1 MLLYLWLTFAHSLHL
16 KDGQV
21 FKAMLSD
28 LTSTSEKF
36 EYIHSDSNA
45 SELLILVSCDSDISD
60 PHLMIGSTPEVS
72 QNNYLNYGSSRNH
85 ALIRLSTSELEVD
98 RTYYIKVQC
107 EIFCSYSIYIS
118 LVQPISLSNFIP
130 IIASVDEGKSLNFGF
145 ELSESSVDAFISARF
160 SGDIEMQVFSGS
172 IDNSPLPITTNW
184 IDDLEFYQQ
193 DISGISKYI
202 VVITGR
208 KNSRFTLLARDNET
222 ESVNLI
228 PSIVYTDTI
237 LKSGYSNY
245 YINIHSYVSK
255 IEISLT
261 VFNGD
266 GDLYLSFSSHPSN
279 TSYNIK
285 SQSIGND
292 YILLERS
299 SFSFYNFTSGKVFI
313 SVHGY
318 TDTSFSLVSR
328 VDRFS
333 SVALLDGI
341 PQQATILDSEL
352 INFNYEVSSSPV
364 DLSFYMT
371 TFSGDADLFV
381 KFCYDRCHI
390 SKEELELDSIFKS
403 IGSSSLQSIDFKYD
417 PEVKCQTHKKCN
429 FAVAV
434 LAKTRSYFSLTAAA
448 TTSQIKLQQG
458 LSFIMSSPV
467 PWVRVYEYSVTNPS
481 VIEVDFTISP
491 VLGDPDICVKSQ
503 DYEGTL
509 CEKQSEKSG
518 VEIDQ
523 VSFFKGED
531 KETLEGLYLV
541 KVSCSSGCY
550 YSIIAREKVA
560 GKNSTLHL
568 IPGHPQKDTL
578 FNLTDK
584 DYRLYYFNVD
594 LVKSDIKIFL
604 TGITGKFSMF
614 VSNNPNN
621 IDWKNEIFYYN
632 WKATENDEN
641 SDTLVIRKDD
651 KHYITDST
659 YLVLVQAN
667 RFTSEN
673 SATYSIQFAR
683 SEDILMLTENVNAFG
698 QVQEESYAYYSFPVH
713 YSHMDLKISL
723 MVSSGDP
730 DLYISFDYLNSRPS
744 KSLYSIRSSHF
755 GSETLTLLWDDEIS
769 KYCPDILQDYKH
781 GDSHGCFIYI
791 SVYSQYPSGFTLRI
805 SPITELPK
813 YMPRGGYVHSSLSE
827 SEYDFYYLFIDVIDE
842 LIIILQNARGESDLL
857 VSLLEKDSAPVDIQD
872 WSRPSEDFA
881 MIKIKNLLTEEVK
894 LTSPQL
900 QEYCSK
906 TCIVLIS
913 VRCTSS
919 SCIFLLE
926 NPEADL
932 IKLNEGQA
940 KYGMAGKETQF
951 FAYVCDKEREEILI
965 VLTPIENCNP
975 SLYVG
980 KGKTSRP
987 GPGNFDW
994 SSESSDGD
1002 SVKITPSD
1010 LKFGHETMLGTY
1022 VIGVRSESD
1031 LCSFTLT
1038 VTNHEFP
1045 VVVLNPGL
1053 PQQGSAGSGVITYY
1067 ALYNTI
1073 AQQIQVSV
1081 TPNTGSPFILI
1092 STHKD
1097 SEDELYAD
1105 LPTFTYFKWN
1115 SKFEQ
1120 DKYSIILESS
1130 DENFC
1135 TFCYYLI
1142 GIASENFT
1150 TFTVIGNEEVNTK
1163 VLQNGVP
1170 YKSEIEKE
1178 NWDLFSFSVN
1188 VKNGFR
1194 VILAEYAGEISFEVS
1209 LSKDMNGACWKPAA
1223 GMRTKS
1229 LYVSQDDGNFQIGTY
1244 YLRVTTVSK
1253 NALYSLVWYSQ
1264 GAYISLIDGWSMMYS
1279 INATQKEPLKFKFD
1293 QTGYVFCSVE
1303 SLFHQANPTV
1313 SAFLNPKKSTTKK
1326 PIGVYS
1332 SLNYTGSHL
1341 SLDFSVPSSDTL
1353 LLSINDADITFRS
1366 SSEFSLY
1373 CTSSFHPAVL
1383 TLGKQSIGHL
1393 SSSIPALRYEFTLSK
1408 SQSLNIYLVPCEGS
1422 IRLQASTNWTQFKGE
1437 SYILTAV
1444 KLSDGAIVARVN
1456 NVIGKVY
1463 LSVLRSPTSST
1474 ATFKI
1479 YADDKEL
1486 PRLYAGNEG
1495 FVSWSYSKEK
1505 LRLEWSKLEFANGS
1519 IYEGQVTYYIFFT
1532 ESSEVSL
1539 QSTCQAQFAAS
1550 HSAGSWISNT
1560 RELHVELVL
1569 KKEGFVTVV
1578 AHVEQDGVTALRDLI
1593 YDKTKISGAAERA
1606 QAGRLIFFLSLAVI
1620 LLFVGLAVYFC
1631 KFKKAQE
1638 EMKKVEDHGKQIAV
1652 EDNVT
1657 GNVTVNEV

>member
-1 MLLYLWLTFAHSLHL
+1 MLLYLWLTFAYSLHL
-16 KDGQV
+16 NDGQV
-21 FKAMLSD
+21 FKGILSD
-28 LTSTSEKF
+28 IASTSETF
-36 EYIHSDSNA
+36 EYIHIDSNA
-45 SELLILVSCDSDISD
+45 AELVILVSCDSDVSD
-60 PHLMIGSTPEVS
+60 PQLMIGTSAEVS
-72 QNNYLNYGSSRNH
+72 QNNYLKYDSSRNH
-85 ALIRLSTSELEVD
+85 ALLRLKASELELNQK
-98 RTYYIKVQC
+98 YYIELQC
-107 EIFCSYSIYIS
+107 EIYCSYSIYIS
-118 LVQPISLSNFIP
+118 FVEPISLNNFVP
-130 IIASVDEGKSLNFGF
+130 IIASVDQDETLAFEF
-145 ELSESSVDAFISARF
+145 ELSKVSIDAFFSARF
-160 SGDIEMQVFSGS
+160 SGDIEMQVFSDS
-172 IDNSPLPITTNW
+172 LDNSPLPTTTNW

-202 VVITGR
+202 IVITGR
-208 KNSRFTLLARDNET
+208 KYSRFTLLARDNET
-222 ESVNLI
+222 KPVNLI
-228 PSIVYTDTI
+228 PSTVYTDTI
-237 LKSGYSNY
+237 LMSGYSNF

-261 VFNGD
+261 IFNGD
-266 GDLYLSFSSHPSN
+266 ADLYLSFSSQSN
-279 TSYNIK
+279 STSHDVI

-292 YILLERS
+292 FILLDRP
-299 SFSFYNFTSGKVFI
+299 SFSFYNFTSGKVYI

-318 TDTSFSLVSR
+318 TDTSFSIVCR
-328 VDRFS
+328 VDQFS

-371 TFSGDADLFV
+371 TFSGDADLYV

-403 IGSSSLQSIDFKYD
+403 IGSSSLQSIDFKYE
-417 PEVKCQTHKKCN
+417 PEGNCVTHKKCN

-434 LAKTRSYFSLTAAA
+434 FAKTRSYFSLTAA
-448 TTSQIKLQQG
+448 TLVSQIKLQQG

-467 PWVRVYEYSVTNPS
+467 AGTRVYEYSVTNPS

-491 VLGDPDICVKSQ
+491 VLGDPDICVKNQ
-503 DYEGTL
+503 NYEGTN

-523 VSFFKGED
+523 VSFFKGEE
-531 KETLEGLYLV
+531 KETLESLYLV
-541 KVSCSSGCY
+541 SVSCATGCY
-550 YSIIAREKVA
+550 YSIIARERVA

-584 DYRLYYFNVD
+584 DYRLYYFTVD
-594 LVKSDIKIFL
+594 LVKSDIKILL

-621 IDWKNEIFYYN
+621 IDWKNDIFYYN

-641 SDTLVIRKDD
+641 SDYLIIRKDD
-651 KHYITDST
+651 KSYITDST

-683 SEDILMLTENVNAFG
+683 SDDILVLTADVNAFG
-698 QVQEESYAYYSFPVH
+698 QVQEDSYAYYSFPVH

-723 MVSSGDP
+723 MVSTGDP
-730 DLYISFDYLNSRPS
+730 DLYISFNYLNSRPS

-769 KYCPDILQDYKH
+769 KYCPDILKDYTH

-791 SVYSQYPSGFTLRI
+791 AVYSQYSSAFTIRI
-805 SPITELPK
+805 SPISEVPK
-813 YMPRGGYVHSSLSE
+813 YMNRGGYVHSSLSLDQ
-827 SEYDFYYLFIDVIDE
+827 YDFYYLFIDVVDE
-842 LIIILQNARGESDLL
+842 LIVILQNARGESDLL
-857 VSLLEKDSAPVDIQD
+857 VSLIEKDSAPVDIND
-872 WSRPSEDFA
+872 WERPTEDFA
-881 MIKIKNLLTEEVK
+881 MIKVKNLLTEEVK

-900 QEYCSK
+900 QEYCTK

-913 VRCTSS
+913 VKCVTSS
-919 SCIFLLE
+919 CVFLLE

-951 FAYVCDKEREEILI
+951 YSYVCDKQREEIII

-975 SLYVG
+975 SLYVA
-980 KGKTSRP
+980 KGKNRRP
-987 GPGNFDW
+987 GPQDFDW

-1002 SVKITPSD
+1002 SVKITPND
-1010 LKFGHETMLGTY
+1010 LKFEHDSMTGTY
-1022 VIGVRSESD
+1022 VIGVQSESI

-1045 VVVLNPGL
+1045 VVILNPGL
-1053 PQQGSAGSGVITYY
+1053 PQQGSAGNGLISYY
-1067 ALYNTI
+1067 ALYNSI
-1073 AQQIQVSV
+1073 AQEIQISV
-1081 TPNTGSPFILI
+1081 TPNTGSPFILV

-1120 DKYSIILESS
+1120 DKYSISLSSS

-1135 TFCYYLI
+1135 IFCYYLI
-1142 GIASENFT
+1142 GVTSENYT
-1150 TFTVIGNEEVNTK
+1150 SFTVIGNEEVNTK

-1170 YKSEIEKE
+1170 YKSGIESG

-1194 VILAEYAGEISFEVS
+1194 VILAEYSGQINFEVS
-1209 LSKDMNGACWKPAA
+1209 LSKDMNSANWKPFA
-1223 GMRTKS
+1223 GLRTKT
-1229 LYVSQDDGNFQIGTY
+1229 LQVFPEDHNFQTGTY
-1244 YLRVTTVSK
+1244 YLRVTTPSK
-1253 NALYSLVWYSQ
+1253 NGLYSVVWYSQ
-1264 GAYISLIDGWSMMYS
+1264 GAYISLIDGWSMIYS
-1279 INATQKEPLKFKFD
+1279 INATQKDPLKFKFD
-1293 QTGYVFCSVE
+1293 QTGNVFCSVE

-1313 SAFLNPKKSTTKK
+1313 SAFLNPKKSTTRK

-1332 SLNYTGSHL
+1332 SLNYTGNHL
-1341 SLDFSVPSSDTL
+1341 SLDFSIPSSESL
-1353 LLSINDADITFRS
+1353 ILSINDADITFLA

-1373 CTSSFHPAVL
+1373 CTASFHPAVL

-1408 SQSLNIYLVPCEGS
+1408 SQTLNIYVIPCEGS
-1422 IRLQASTNWTQFKGE
+1422 IRLQASTNWTIIKGD

-1444 KLSDGAIVARVN
+1444 KLSDGAIVARVSD
-1456 NVIGKVY
+1456 VVGKVY
-1463 LSVLRSPTSST
+1463 LSVLRSPTAST

-1486 PRLYAGNEG
+1486 PRLFAGNEG
-1495 FVSWSYSKEK
+1495 FISWSYEKEK
-1505 LRLEWSKLEFANGS
+1505 LSLEWSKLEFANGTT
-1519 IYEGQVTYYIFFT
+1519 YDGQVTYYVFFT
-1532 ESSEVSL
+1532 GDSEVLL

-1550 HSAGSWISNT
+1550 HSSGRWVSNT
-1560 RELHVELVL
+1560 RDLKVDLVL
-1569 KKEGFVTVV
+1569 RAEGYVTVI
-1578 AHVEQDGVTALRDLI
+1578 AHVEQEGVTALRDLI
-1593 YDKTKISGAAERA
+1593 YDKTKILGVSESGK
-1606 QAGRLIFFLSLAVI
+1606 AGRLIFLLSLIVVV
-1620 LLFVGLAVYFC
+1620 LLIGLGIYFW
-1631 KFKKAQE
+1631 KFQKAKE
-1638 EMKKVEDHGKQIAV
+1638 EMKKVEDHGKQIVA
-1652 EDNVT
+1652 EDIST
-1657 GNVTVNEV
+1657 GNVTVNET